1 MTEQG
6 ENARLSKRLA
16 TIQLDCPVEFAP
28 EQFRARSPHTDELV
42 GLLRELEFMTLAK
55 AFRADC
61 DTEHVA
67 CGRRVTLHDDAGATS
82 VLACTVGQK

>member
-1 MTEQG
+1 MLVEQG

-16 TIQLDCPVEFAP
+16 TIQLDCPVQFEP

-55 AFRADC
+55 TFQPTAPQ
-61 DTEHVA
+61 DTFA
-67 CGRRVTLHDDAGATS
+67 RWRCRDQPARRGRGDTLCA
-82 VLACTVGQK
+82 LIVG